1 VSNPSASRGPRRGE
15 GTRAIHGDHPLKPG
29 PLSTPIVH
37 SSTFAF
43 ATLAAMMTEQGR
55 HAEGAF
61 YQRHGHPT
69 LRGAEEKLA
78 ALEGAEDALL
88 FSSGV
93 AAIAAMFMSTM
104 RAGDRIVSIAQTY
117 GGTQELL
124 NWGEERLGWKVA
136 RVDGRDPST
145 FESAL
150 RERSKIFHVESPTN
164 PILCVV
170 DVAAAAALAHAHGAL
185 LTIDN
190 TVASPIGQHALELG
204 ADLVMYSATKSI
216 GGHSDVLAGAVL
228 GRRAALEPVWKVRK
242 VFGPIPDPETAWRI
256 ERSLKTLPLRV
267 EAANARALELATRL
281 GGHPGVAQ
289 VFYPGLAGH
298 PGHDIAR
305 RQMRHGFGPLLS
317 FEVRGG
323 AAAAEATANALRLV
337 RHAPSLGSVES
348 LVSLPA
354 HTSHIQ
360 LGVEGRRAAGIPEG
374 LVRLS
379 VGIEDVDDLW
389 ADLDQA
395 VAVGVALAV

>member
-1 VSNPSASRGPRRGE
+1 MSNANDSRGPRRGE
-15 GTRAIHGDHPLKPG
+15 GTRAIHGEHPVKPG
-29 PLSTPIVH
+29 PLATPIVH
-37 SSTFAF
+37 SSTFSF
-43 ATLAAMMTEQGR
+43 ATLAAMMGEQGR

-69 LRGAEEKLA
+69 VRGAEERLA

-88 FSSGV
+88 FSSGM
-93 AAIAAMFMSTM
+93 AAIAAMFMSAM
-104 RAGDRIVSIAQTY
+104 RAGDRIVSISQTY

-124 NWGEERLGWKVA
+124 NWGAERLGWTVS
-136 RVDGRDPST
+136 RVDARDPSS
-145 FESAL
+145 FDAAL
-150 RERSKIFHVESPTN
+150 RERPRVFHIESPTN

-170 DVAAAAALAHAHGAL
+170 DVAAAAAAAHRHGAL

-228 GRRAALEPVWKVRK
+228 GRRAALEAVWKVRK
-242 VFGPIPDPETAWRI
+242 VFGAVPDPEAAWRI

-267 EAANARALELATRL
+267 EAANTRALEVATRL
-281 GGHPGVAQ
+281 TGHPGVAQ
-289 VFYPGLAGH
+289 VFYPGLAAH
-298 PGHDIAR
+298 PGHEIAK

-317 FEVRGG
+317 FDVRGG
-323 AAAAEATANALRLV
+323 APAAEATANALRLV

-360 LGVEGRRAAGIPEG
+360 LGVDGRRAAGIPEG

-379 VGIEDVDDLW
+379 VGIEDLEDLW

-395 VAVGVALAV
+395 IAAGAALAV

>member
-1 VSNPSASRGPRRGE
+1 VSNPNPPRGPKRGE
-15 GTRAIHGDHPLKPG
+15 GTRAIHGDHAVKPG

-43 ATLAAMMTEQGR
+43 ANLAGMMSEQGR
-55 HAEGAF
+55 HAGGAF

-69 LRGAEEKLA
+69 LRGAEERLA

-93 AAIAAMFMSTM
+93 AAIAAMFMSAM
-104 RAGDRIVSIAQTY
+104 RAGDRILSIAQTY

-124 NWGEERLGWKVA
+124 TWGEERLGWKVA
-136 RVDGRDPST
+136 RVDARDPST
-145 FESAL
+145 FEAAM
-150 RERSKIFHVESPTN
+150 RERPRIFHIESPTN
-164 PILCVV
+164 PTLCVV
-170 DVAAAAALAHAHGAL
+170 DVAAAATLAHQHGAL

-190 TVASPIGQHALELG
+190 TVASPIGQHALEMG

-228 GRRAALEPVWKVRK
+228 GTGAALEPVWKVRK
-242 VFGPIPDPETAWRI
+242 VFGAVPDPETAWRI

-267 EAANARALELATRL
+267 EAANARALEIATRL
-281 GGHPGVAQ
+281 TGHPGVAQ

-298 PGHDIAR
+298 AGHDLAR

-323 AAAAEATANALRLV
+323 AGAAEATANALRLV

-379 VGIEDVDDLW
+379 VGIEDVEDLW

-395 VAVGVALAV
+395 VASGAALAV